1 MTEENNNLPPIKTP
15 DELRRER
22 LSSYW
27 LDPRVNYPTPYAMLE
42 FNGVP
47 FSPLGGLQALSG
59 QKKNGKTLVE
69 TQLMAV
75 MLAIDDN
82 GNPSGRVPEY
92 LPGLRV
98 PMRTLEHLGHPP
110 RVLWIDTEMEKLN
123 SAKVLRR
130 VHWLCNWDMSQPYDR
145 FNVLWLRSVKN
156 DVSTGKQAFLVRK
169 ELIFDAIEEKQPD
182 VVFIDGIRDI
192 IGSFNDELESSAL
205 VSELMALAE
214 DKQIAIWN
222 TLHMNP
228 RPKNDD
234 ESKMRGHLGTELGN
248 KVTDTLVSIKKKEA
262 GGQVTFTVQQ
272 QDARDK
278 DMDDWQFIVCDD
290 AGGLGIPK
298 IINNGNLARTVERI
312 ENEEKTMEFETI
324 RVLKSIIMPPQ
335 SEYFTTILK
344 KLKEGLHVGE
354 TKAKNYFNQV
364 RDKHPNLIYQRDGGK
379 FTFSKKELE
388 AFEQGLPLASEPDSE
403 PSEP

>member
-1 MTEENNNLPPIKTP
+1 
-15 DELRRER
+15 
-22 LSSYW
+22 
-27 LDPRVNYPTPYAMLE
+27 MLE

-69 TQLMAV
+69 TQMMAV

-98 PMRTLEHLGHPP
+98 PTRTLEHLGHPP

-156 DVSTGKQAFLVRK
+156 DVSTGKQAFQIRK

-214 DKQIAIWN
+214 DQQIAIWN

-354 TKAKNYFNQV
+354 TKAKNYFNQI

-379 FTFSKKELE
+379 FTLSKKELE
-388 AFEQGLPLASEPDSE
+388 AFEQGLPWASEPDSE

>member
-1 MTEENNNLPPIKTP
+1 MTEESNNLPPIKTP

-22 LSSYW
+22 LSPYW
-27 LDPRVNYPTPYAMLE
+27 LDPRINYPTPYAMLE

-98 PMRTLEHLGHPP
+98 PTRTLEHLGHPP

-156 DVSTGKQAFLVRK
+156 DVSTGKQAFQIRK

-214 DKQIAIWN
+214 DQQIAIWN

-354 TKAKNYFNQV
+354 TKAKNYFNQI

-379 FTFSKKELE
+379 FTLSKKELE
-388 AFEQGLPLASEPDSE
+388 AFEQGLPWASEPDSE

>member
-1 MTEENNNLPPIKTP
+1 MTEESNNLPPIKTP

-22 LSSYW
+22 LSPYW
-27 LDPRVNYPTPYAMLE
+27 LDPRINYPTPYAMLE

-69 TQLMAV
+69 TQMMAV

-98 PMRTLEHLGHPP
+98 PTRTLEHLGHPP

-156 DVSTGKQAFLVRK
+156 DVSTGKQAFQIRK

-214 DKQIAIWN
+214 DQQIAIWN

-354 TKAKNYFNQV
+354 TKAKNYFNQI

-379 FTFSKKELE
+379 FTLSKKELE
-388 AFEQGLPLASEPDSE
+388 AFEQGLPWASEPDSE